1 MSYGLALTLK
11 IILLVLMVL
20 SAAFVIFAVVKQPG
34 NSSGSDA
41 ITGAGS
47 TDTFYGKNKAKRFEN
62 QLKKWTII
70 CGIILA
76 VCSVL
81 FFIIGLL

>member
-1 MSYGLALTLK
+1 MFALTLTLK
-11 IILLVLMVL
+11 IILLVLMTL
-20 SAAFVIFAVVKQPG
+20 SAAFLIFAILKQPG

-62 QLKKWTII
+62 QLKKWTIV

-76 VCSVL
+76 VSSVL
-81 FFIIGLL
+81 FFILGLL

>member
-1 MSYGLALTLK
+1 MSYELALTLK

-20 SAAFVIFAVVKQPG
+20 SAAFVIFAIVKQPG

-41 ITGAGS
+41 ITGAGT

-70 CGIILA
+70 SGVILA
-76 VCSVL
+76 VSAVL

>member
-1 MSYGLALTLK
+1 MYGLVLTLK

-20 SAAFVIFAVVKQPG
+20 SAAFVIFAIVKQPG

-41 ITGAGS
+41 ITGAGT

-70 CGIILA
+70 SGVILA
-76 VCSVL
+76 VSAVL

>member
-1 MSYGLALTLK
+1 MSYELALTLK
-11 IILLVLMVL
+11 IILLVVMAL
-20 SAAFVIFAVVKQPG
+20 SAAFLIFAIVKQPG

-81 FFIIGLL
+81 LFVIGLL

>member
-1 MSYGLALTLK
+1 MYGLVLTLK

-62 QLKKWTII
+62 QLKKWTVIS
-70 CGIILA
+70 GIILA
-76 VCSVL
+76 VSAVA
-81 FFIIGLL
+81 FFILGLL

>member
-1 MSYGLALTLK
+1 MSYELALTLK
-11 IILLVLMVL
+11 IILLVVMAL
-20 SAAFVIFAVVKQPG
+20 SAAFLIFAIVKQPG

-81 FFIIGLL
+81 FFVIGLL

>member
-1 MSYGLALTLK
+1 MYGLVLTLK

-20 SAAFVIFAVVKQPG
+20 SAAFVIFAIVKQPG

-41 ITGAGS
+41 ITGAGT

-62 QLKKWTII
+62 QLKKWTVIS
-70 CGIILA
+70 GIILA
-76 VCSVL
+76 VSAVA
-81 FFIIGLL
+81 FFILGLL

>member
-1 MSYGLALTLK
+1 MFALTLTLK
-11 IILLVLMVL
+11 IILLVLMTL
-20 SAAFVIFAVVKQPG
+20 SAAFLIFAILKQPG

-70 CGIILA
+70 SGVILA
-76 VCSVL
+76 VSAVL

>member
-1 MSYGLALTLK
+1 MFTLTLTLK
-11 IILLVLMVL
+11 IILLVIMTL
-20 SAAFVIFAVVKQPG
+20 SAGFLIFAILKQPG

-62 QLKKWTII
+62 QLKKWTIV
-70 CGIILA
+70 CGIVLA
-76 VCSVL
+76 VASVL
-81 FFIIGLL
+81 FFILGLL

>member
-1 MSYGLALTLK
+1 MSYELALTLK
-11 IILLVLMVL
+11 IILLGLKTL
-20 SAAFVIFAVVKQPG
+20 SAAFCILAVVKQPC

-47 TDTFYGKNKAKRFEN
+47 TDTFYGKYKAKRFEN

-70 CGIILA
+70 SGIILA
-76 VCSVL
+76 VSSVL
-81 FFIIGLL
+81 FFVIGLL

>member
-1 MSYGLALTLK
+1 MVYELALTLK

-20 SAAFVIFAVVKQPG
+20 SAAFVIFAIVKQPG

-70 CGIILA
+70 SGVILA
-76 VCSVL
+76 VSAVL

>member
-1 MSYGLALTLK
+1 MGYGLALTLK
-11 IILLVLMVL
+11 IILLVIMVL

-62 QLKKWTII
+62 QLKKWTVIS
-70 CGIILA
+70 GIVLA
-76 VCSVL
+76 VSAVF
-81 FFIIGLL
+81 FFIIGLS

>member
-11 IILLVLMVL
+11 IILLVIMVL

-62 QLKKWTII
+62 QLKKWTVIS
-70 CGIILA
+70 GIILA
-76 VCSVL
+76 VSAVA
-81 FFIIGLL
+81 FFILGLL

>member
-1 MSYGLALTLK
+1 MGYGLALTLK
-11 IILLVLMVL
+11 IILLVIMVL

-41 ITGAGS
+41 ITGAGT

-62 QLKKWTII
+62 QLKKWTVIS
-70 CGIILA
+70 GIVLA
-76 VCSVL
+76 VSAVF

>member
-1 MSYGLALTLK
+1 MVYELALTLK

-20 SAAFVIFAVVKQPG
+20 SAAFVIFAIVKQPG

-41 ITGAGS
+41 ITGAGT

-70 CGIILA
+70 SGVILA
-76 VCSVL
+76 VSAVL

>member
-1 MSYGLALTLK
+1 MSYELVLTLK

-20 SAAFVIFAVVKQPG
+20 SAAFVIFAIVKQPG

-41 ITGAGS
+41 ITGAGT

-62 QLKKWTII
+62 QLKKWTVIS
-70 CGIILA
+70 GIILA
-76 VCSVL
+76 VSAVA
-81 FFIIGLL
+81 FFILGLL